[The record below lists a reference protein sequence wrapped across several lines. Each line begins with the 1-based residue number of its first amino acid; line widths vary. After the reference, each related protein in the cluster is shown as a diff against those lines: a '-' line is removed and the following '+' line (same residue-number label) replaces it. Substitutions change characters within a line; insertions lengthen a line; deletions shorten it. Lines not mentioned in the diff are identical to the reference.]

1 MFHNQRESDGDAY
14 PPTHPSFTTRRP
26 VEMQIAAAACKLEGA
41 RGAISGTV
49 NDPVPREVP
58 PTNAALYDPTHG
70 AADWGGMVPKEQ
82 LGKKL
87 FTNHASQSRGIIQT
101 EDGII
106 GLAEAQQWGRKR
118 NVTEVPSVLRHGNQG
133 IIGGISCENRWETEA
148 ARFSSGG
155 TRRDQLTQS
164 AASAG
169 RRMPSGGFPSPTAS
183 NQPTPRKG
191 YDEQAQ
197 GFGDQQFSGSLIG
210 YRAPPQTKSLI
221 ANMGASIS
229 NADWACEE
237 FKPQISAAASA
248 SQKAINS
255 AIPGYTGHRTRPR

>member
-26 VEMQIAAAACKLEGA
+26 VEMQIAAAACKLEGQ

-49 NDPVPREVP
+49 NDPVPKEVP
-58 PTNAALYDPTHG
+58 PTNDALYDPTHA

-87 FTNHASQSRGIIQT
+87 FSMHASQSRGIIQT

-106 GLAEAQQWGRKR
+106 GLSEAQQWGRKR

-133 IIGGISCENRWETEA
+133 IIGGISCDNRWETEA
-148 ARFSSGG
+148 SRFSSGG
-155 TRRDQLTQS
+155 TRRDQLTKS

-169 RRMPSGGFPSPTAS
+169 KRMPFCGFPSPPAS
-183 NQPTPRKG
+183 NQPTPRQG
-191 YDEQAQ
+191 YEERVQD
-197 GFGDQQFSGSLIG
+197 DQFSGSLIG

-221 ANMGASIS
+221 ANIGASIS
-229 NADWACEE
+229 NADWASAE

-248 SQKAINS
+248 PQKAVSS
-255 AIPGYTGHRTRPR
+255 AIPGYTGHKTRPR